1 MVQRSKEGVCMKKI
15 IGVGIIIIDIIAFI
29 LLFKFVYKKGVYKG
43 DIIELLLDS
52 CEVIGLFIAVLLT
65 GIVLIII
72 D

>member
-1 MVQRSKEGVCMKKI
+1 MKKI

-29 LLFKFVYKKGVYKG
+29 LLFKFVYKKDVYKG